1 MRILFAAS
9 EALPFSKTG
18 GLADVAQALPSAL
31 QSLGVD
37 VRLVTPAYRGALTRL
52 LAAAE
57 IAQLSVRGHQ
67 LRVLQGRG
75 PGDAHTS
82 WLLDCPALY
91 DRGGTPYVDEHGNDH
106 PDNPERYAVFCEA
119 IAQLATGAV
128 PDWSAD
134 CIHLNDWQTGLVP
147 LYLAAARRPRIVF
160 TIHNLAYQGVYDRA
174 TYERLGLP
182 AQHWHMHGL
191 EFHGNFSFLKAGLIF
206 ADALTTVSPTYAQEI
221 QTPAFGHGLDGVLRE
236 RSGILHGLLNG
247 IDDAAWNPQTDL
259 ALTAPYDERSLAKR
273 KPANRAALLAS
284 FGLPDD
290 GRLLL
295 GVISRLAHQ
304 KGTDLL
310 LAARTQLATL
320 PVQLVVLGSGDRAQ
334 ERALRDWAT
343 AEPGRV
349 AVRIGYDE
357 DLAHRINASVDC
369 IVMASRYEPCG
380 LNQMYAQRYGTVPV
394 VRRIGGLA
402 DSVVDATPA
411 TLADGSATGIQFEH
425 ADVDGLLYGIRRAL
439 ELRAQPAAWRRIQ
452 RAGMQRDFSWRQ
464 AASAYLA
471 LYR

>member
-1 MRILFAAS
+1 MRILFASS

-18 GLADVAQALPSAL
+18 GLADVAQALPAAL

-37 VRLVTPAYRGALTRL
+37 VRLVTPAYRGALARL
-52 LAAAE
+52 LDPSE
-57 IAQLSVRGHQ
+57 VTQLSVRGHR
-67 LRVLQGRG
+67 LRLLQGRG
-75 PGDAHTS
+75 PGDTHTS

-106 PDNPERYAVFCEA
+106 ADNPERYAVFCEA

-128 PDWSAD
+128 TGWSAD

-147 LYLAAARRPRIVF
+147 LYLPAARRPRIVF

-174 TYERLGLP
+174 TYDRLGLP
-182 AQHWHMHGL
+182 PQHWHMHGL

-206 ADALTTVSPTYAQEI
+206 ADVLTTVSPTYALEI
-221 QTPAFGHGLDGVLRE
+221 QTPAFGYGLDGVLRE

-247 IDDAAWNPQTDL
+247 IDDTAWNPQTDL
-259 ALTAPYDERSLAKR
+259 ALTAPYDERSLAKH
-273 KPANRAALLAS
+273 KPANRAALLTS

-310 LAARTQLATL
+310 LAARAQLAAL
-320 PVQLVVLGSGDRAQ
+320 PVQLVVLGSGDRGQ
-334 ERALRDWAT
+334 ERALRDWAA
-343 AEPGRV
+343 AEPDRV
-349 AVRIGYDE
+349 AARIGYDE

-380 LNQMYAQRYGTVPV
+380 LNQMYAQRYGTVPI
-394 VRRIGGLA
+394 VRRVGGLA

-411 TLADGSATGIQFEH
+411 TLADGSASGIQFEH

-439 ELRAQPAAWRRIQ
+439 ELRAQTDVWRRVQ
-452 RAGMQRDFSWRQ
+452 LAGMRRDFSWRQ
-464 AASAYLA
+464 AASAYLD